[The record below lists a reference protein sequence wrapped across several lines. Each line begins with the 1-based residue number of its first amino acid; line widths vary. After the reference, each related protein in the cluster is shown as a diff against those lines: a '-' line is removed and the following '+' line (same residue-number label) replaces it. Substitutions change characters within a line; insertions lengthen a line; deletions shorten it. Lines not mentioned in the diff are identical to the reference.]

1 VNLWEAIPFDV
12 RKMEAE
18 ASDSTT
24 KANGKAAVS
33 ELNTDAILETEE
45 PPGGAWNFHD
55 KVSIGLVLS
64 QAPVGRIGACAT

>member
-1 VNLWEAIPFDV
+1 MDLSFSARGNEAG
-12 RKMEAE
+12 

-24 KANGKAAVS
+24 KAAGVVAVS

-45 PPGGAWNFHD
+45 PPGGAWNVHD
-55 KVSIGLVLS
+55 RVSIGLVLS